1 MLYVVA
7 HAGVGGAREAL
18 ALQPGHMCGC
28 AGSGCGGA
36 VCRAAMRLPRCDLAR
51 SPNIG
56 GRRILFGSELCA
68 CYQSLIPAISGGARA
83 IGGGGVRVLVYACS
97 RGPEWYS
104 GVGGDGRRT
113 TTSRRL
119 SLVASGDL
127 AARLSGDG
135 HRGTQDCLDVVRLPC
150 YWLGPGAHIL
160 VVLAV
165 NSPGLSRVKSL
176 RVQLSEP
183 GRETQQ

>member
-1 MLYVVA
+1 MDPSSA
-7 HAGVGGAREAL
+7 
-18 ALQPGHMCGC
+18 
-28 AGSGCGGA
+28 
-36 VCRAAMRLPRCDLAR
+36 
-51 SPNIG
+51 
-56 GRRILFGSELCA
+56 A

-135 HRGTQDCLDVVRLPC
+135 HRGTQDCLDFRPDCPVTGLGLGLTFLWFLP
-150 YWLGPGAHIL
+150 
-160 VVLAV
+160 
-165 NSPGLSRVKSL
+165 
-176 RVQLSEP
+176 
-183 GRETQQ
+183 